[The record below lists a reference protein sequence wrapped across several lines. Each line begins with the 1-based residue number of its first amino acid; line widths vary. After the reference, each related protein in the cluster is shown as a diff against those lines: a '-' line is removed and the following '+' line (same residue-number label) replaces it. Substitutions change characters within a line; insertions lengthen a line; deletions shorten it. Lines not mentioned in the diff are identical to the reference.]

1 MISEVDILNVIP
13 EKTTGFEVCFEITRQ
28 LNSSV
33 NGNRGPSRRQN
44 IFR

>member
-1 MISEVDILNVIP
+1 MIPEVAILNVIP
-13 EKTTGFEVCFEITRQ
+13 EKNAGFEVCFEITRQ
-28 LNSSV
+28 LISSV